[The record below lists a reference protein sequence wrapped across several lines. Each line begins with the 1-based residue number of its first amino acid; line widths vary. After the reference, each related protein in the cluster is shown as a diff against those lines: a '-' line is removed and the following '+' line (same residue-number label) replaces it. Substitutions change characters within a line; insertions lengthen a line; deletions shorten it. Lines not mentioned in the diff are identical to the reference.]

1 METEEIDF
9 DNTQLLWVIFANE
22 LASETKNTEN

>member
-22 LASETKNTEN
+22 LASEIKNTEN